1 MLFRAVLLCL
11 QRGNLFADTSIR
23 ARATIAD
30 LGARFIRPGSVIL
43 AHGYSRVV
51 LALLQRA
58 IASVSLPCAGLCCA
72 VHTRGWVGPGTCAA
86 VLGACCE
93 DRSAWAPTMALL
105 LLWDCACSFNAWLLL
120 MGHRKP
126 GLYCAGD

>member
-1 MLFRAVLLCL
+1 MCPNAMCCAALYCL

-58 IASVSLPCAGLCCA
+58 IASVSL
-72 VHTRGWVGPGTCAA
+72 RGVARWGVG
-86 VLGACCE
+86 V
-93 DRSAWAPTMALL
+93 D
-105 LLWDCACSFNAWLLL
+105 
-120 MGHRKP
+120 
-126 GLYCAGD
+126 